1 MNQNVSDFKNIFLV
15 FILCVLIIFSV
26 SVNKSKS
33 KNESHFL
40 AFNEVFQP
48 STSTSTSTLTLT
60 LIPTPTSPSASTSTP
75 EKQRPSKS
83 NKKEIY
89 IIRVFKWKD
98 PTQKERETVFQ
109 ISESALKDEIK
120 KFGRPRSMMHPL
132 MMERKGFKIIGR
144 RETIVNRKILE
155 RVLAIVDYKKIFLRN
170 LKYFSRL
177 THILMKS
184 ADAAA
189 GQDPLY
195 VFLSFVQYIR
205 YQQPPEIYKGKFI
218 GSFFVPLVCLNEQYG
233 DCDSKS
239 ILLAEFLATAPN
251 SKEKMALVLVRG
263 SGLAHALLGVK
274 RTPLPGMTALYFQE
288 KGYFIV
294 LETTRPGWAPGF
306 IDRRVMDAL
315 KAGYFMFVDLN

>member
-1 MNQNVSDFKNIFLV
+1 MNQNTSGFRDIFLI

-40 AFNEVFQP
+40 AFHEVFQP
-48 STSTSTSTLTLT
+48 STSTLT
-60 LIPTPTSPSASTSTP
+60 LIPTSTSPSKSTSTSTP
-75 EKQRPSKS
+75 EKQRSSKS

-98 PTQKERETVFQ
+98 LTQKERETVFQ

-120 KFGRPRSMMHPL
+120 KFGRPRALMHPL
-132 MMERKGFKIIGR
+132 MMEKKGFKIIGR
-144 RETIVNRKILE
+144 QDIIVNRKILE
-155 RVLAIVDYKKIFLRN
+155 RVLTIVDYKQIFQRN
-170 LKYFSRL
+170 LKYFSSL
-177 THILMKS
+177 THILMES

-205 YQQPPEIYKGKFI
+205 YQQPPEFYKGKFI

-251 SKEKMALVLVRG
+251 SKEKMAMVLVRG
-263 SGLAHALLGVK
+263 GGLAHAILGIK
-274 RTPLPGMTALYFQE
+274 RKPLPGMTTLYFQE

-306 IDRRVMDAL
+306 IDHRVTDAL